1 MAREYLRSDGG
12 WNQKPVERG
21 GVRSGFDLG
30 FTGIRA
36 RRRNPYTCS
45 AAKIS
50 CGLAR
55 RHSSAPVAGKTM
67 NQDSQG
73 GNPRQA
79 EANRTVSPIRR
90 SVPRIIGTMVAGLV
104 PYLLSIFMRRSA
116 GAGAAAIVGIAV
128 DRSADSANCNTN
140 PAGPYREGLVVRTGL
155 GRKENHQ
162 RRSIQSQGPNGGL
175 EDLADWFSSQNYE
188 SAKRK
193 IRERAN

>member
-1 MAREYLRSDGG
+1 MSGRSEQDRKSDPAISAANNRHDGG
-12 WNQKPVERG
+12 R
-21 GVRSGFDLG
+21 
-30 FTGIRA
+30 
-36 RRRNPYTCS
+36 TCS
-45 AAKIS
+45 
-50 CGLAR
+50 
-55 RHSSAPVAGKTM
+55 
-67 NQDSQG
+67 
-73 GNPRQA
+73 
-79 EANRTVSPIRR
+79 
-90 SVPRIIGTMVAGLV
+90 
-104 PYLLSIFMRRSA
+104 YLLSIFMRRSA

-128 DRSADSANCNTN
+128 DRSADSANRNTN